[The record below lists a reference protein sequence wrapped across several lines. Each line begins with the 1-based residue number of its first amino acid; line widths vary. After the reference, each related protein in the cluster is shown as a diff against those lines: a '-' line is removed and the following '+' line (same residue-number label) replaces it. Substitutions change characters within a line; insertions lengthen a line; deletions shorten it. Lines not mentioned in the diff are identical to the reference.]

1 MDKQKNKEVLSLPK
15 RKSSEIKKPVIF
27 KKAKLSPF
35 HLYELLKTKTFHFV
49 KYYEQI
55 VSQPEP
61 KQEVMTEKIVEKSKE
76 AVKEQRGK
84 KGKWINAIFMLVN
97 IGIVVGI
104 LLYNFLGTKDPLSI
118 GDLLSNKINWMW
130 LGLCVALFFAIFI
143 VDSSAIFMLVGYS
156 TKRARPFLSYKSH
169 AMCRFYDSIT
179 PLSTGG
185 QPFQIYYF

>member
-1 MDKQKNKEVLSLPK
+1 MDKQKNKEILSLPK
-15 RKSSEIKKPVIF
+15 RKSSEITKPVIF

-118 GDLLSNKINWMW
+118 GDLLSNKINWMTY
-130 LGLCVALFFAIFI
+130 LYIIILALSILCNYYIGAITFHNH
-143 VDSSAIFMLVGYS
+143 
-156 TKRARPFLSYKSH
+156 TKNCTGIFLSIF
-169 AMCRFYDSIT
+169 R
-179 PLSTGG
+179 
-185 QPFQIYYF
+185 